1 MLQEIDTVD
10 AGHGLQCLHKG
21 RAVDVGPQGDG
32 RGVVGADFSVGMD
45 LEILDG
51 HAVVLAVAQHG
62 LKRGLVVV
70 QEFHHELGVRADALA
85 ELLFA
90 AAAGIISGGANRKNR
105 SYDALLRSGGGCGK
119 EALTKERALAV
130 SALLLSILF
139 TLVYLCWRVCY
150 SVPTGYGVLPVAA
163 NVLLLA
169 LAEEMG
175 VGYFDRPDNKGA
187 KAGNLN
193 HALALTGACLQRQGS

>member
-1 MLQEIDTVD
+1 MD

-21 RAVDVGPQGDG
+21 
-32 RGVVGADFSVGMD
+32 
-45 LEILDG
+45 
-51 HAVVLAVAQHG
+51 
-62 LKRGLVVV
+62 
-70 QEFHHELGVRADALA
+70 
-85 ELLFA
+85 
-90 AAAGIISGGANRKNR
+90 
-105 SYDALLRSGGGCGK
+105 
-119 EALTKERALAV
+119 RALAV

-193 HALALTGACLQRQGS
+193 HALALTGAPYVVTLDADMIPRSDFLLKTIPYFVDAEERNSRLPENHLEQVERHL